1 MREALK
7 IMERREYGKIMNI
20 VSANRGMMNLAVTRA
35 TEQSPCKSCGEGEC
49 QTHRNLGNKVEA
61 SDDDG
66 GATHAR

>member
-35 TEQSPCKSCGEGEC
+35 TEQSPCKSCGEWEC
-49 QTHRNLGNKVEA
+49 QTYGALDQEVEA
-61 SDDDG
+61 
-66 GATHAR
+66 